1 MVGRS
6 AMRRSLVTVRSAV
19 GSAAIAALLA
29 MSLLP
34 AGFVA
39 AASPLSIT
47 NVDSPDPIQTGSQLT
62 YTIVITN
69 TGGAKVNNVVLTDQ
83 YNGLVGFG
91 NPPLLDA
98 VSSRG
103 SCTQNNTQVTCSAGT
118 IEGGGTWTVTIRGV
132 VSAPGGT
139 TINNN
144 ATVTGTKSAQ
154 TFTNSASATTLVT
167 GTLPGGEAPD
177 LTIAKNGP
185 LSAAAGGPLTYTL
198 TVNNVG
204 TATATG
210 VKVTDTLPSGF
221 AIGTPSATSLFDCQV
236 AGQTVACTG
245 GQVNAGASATIT
257 IDGTVAAS
265 GTLTNTAVVDPDD
278 TIDEG
283 ALGDSQDFA
292 ERNNTSNTVT
302 TEVSPTPPPA
312 AGPVAIT
319 KQRLDAAGG
328 AAIPGGQAVPGQ
340 LLYYRLTATNGTLGR
355 ADYVTITDTTQGLQ
369 AASLA
374 VLSARSSGG
383 TTPACTVSAPIV
395 TCTMTRLPVNGTM
408 VVEISGMVVAT
419 AGSTIINN
427 GTVTANIKNQG
438 YSATDQVQ
446 TTIKPGRDLTI
457 TKADTPDPVCASS
470 FPGGGLC
477 QGGLRYDFVVGNS
490 GILPAT
496 DVVVRDQLPP
506 GTTFDAS
513 TSSPFCAAASG
524 VVTCTLATVPAE
536 GSTAFHITLVAPP
549 TTGSITNTVNVDP
562 ANAIFESDE
571 SNNLAT
577 QRTTVA
583 TGIDLVV
590 TKVDETLDV
599 GDVAPNFNTVDSL
612 PGYDPIATSGT
623 QTYTIT
629 VDNLGPQDA
638 ADMRVRDTL
647 PAGTTFLSASA
658 DNDFACV
665 HNGAATG
672 GVVECTGGDI
682 RGTNWESY
690 DPDGPAVPNGPDSA
704 TITITAFARPTVGTM
719 TNEVRVDPLAEIA
732 EIDEQNNIATQATAV
747 TNGDDTIGAFNELRV
762 TKAQSDPAAN
772 EVTTSGVVTYLITAI
787 NDGTD
792 PAVNVVVRDL
802 LPAGFTYIEA
812 ADTAP
817 GPNAFFCSGGPG
829 NTVEC
834 AGATLA
840 GNGSPGDSRVIR
852 LRAFATSTPGVYTN
866 QAIVDPG
873 NLIPEG
879 NETNNATSTTTT
891 VKVGTPANY
900 IDLRT
905 TKTGPADV
913 TPGSLI
919 TWTVTAINDG
929 TNPAFGVVVR
939 DSLPS
944 GTTFVSATDDLGGAG
959 AFTCGE
965 AGGVVAC
972 TGGTLDGSL
981 DLVPGVGTQ
990 RTLTIKANAPLANT
1004 TVQNQVVVDPS
1015 NAIPEGDETNNSATF
1030 TTTVLSKVNLTIEK
1044 TGPQSASQNSTETYT
1059 IKVTNKGADPA
1070 FDVEIVD
1077 PLPIGLIPLLAY
1089 ASAPNQ
1095 TDFACQILENPI
1107 NVVRCTGTLDGTSDQ
1122 LSTFTNEVTINI
1134 SVFITAQSGTLD
1146 NEACVDPDNTI
1157 VETEDNLDNCSTA
1170 STAIGKPDL
1179 SINKSADTASATPG
1193 QNVIYTLNVSN
1204 VGDGPTTSAVTI
1216 SDPLAAGLTVVS
1228 ASATNGFTCSQAAP
1242 ISCTNGAAADNHPTG
1257 LITSVTITAT
1267 VTATTG
1273 PITNTA
1279 SVSQDAQEPAGALGN
1294 NSDNAIINIGG
1305 TGKDLVVVTYDD
1317 QPDPVPQGDSVT
1329 FTAAVTNAGSENATG
1344 VKITDV
1350 FSSLTGLNLVSATA
1364 SQGFS
1369 CALDSGTRTVTCNG
1383 NLDAGATTI
1392 VSIVFQT
1399 DSTAPASVTSTLTVD
1414 PNDTILETNEANN
1427 EAGQVTTISN
1437 AICSTCIDLKMGP
1450 MVETPDPV
1458 LVNGNLVYT
1467 ITVGNVGD
1475 QTTDTTANPDV
1486 LLYFDLTG
1494 SAEFSLV
1501 SRTATNGF
1509 TCSSDLSNATTLL
1522 SSCEGELGPGEGTIV
1537 TITVKPTTAGSISAT
1552 AFADPTVPNYTG
1564 PGTIA
1569 EFNESNNGPAT
1580 ATTTVNNP

>member
-39 AASPLSIT
+39 AASPLAIT

-62 YTIVITN
+62 YTIVVTN

-103 SCTQNNTQVTCSAGT
+103 TCTQNNTQVTCTAGT
-118 IEGGGTWTVTIRGV
+118 IEGGGSWTITIRGV

-167 GTLPGGEAPD
+167 GTQPGGQAPD

-204 TATATG
+204 TATATA
-210 VKVTDTLPSGF
+210 VKVTDTLPTDFTFSQ
-221 AIGTPSATSLFDCQV
+221 ADIGATSLFQCAKD
-236 AGQTVACTG
+236 GQTVTCTG

-257 IDGTVAAS
+257 IPGTVGAE

-283 ALGDSQDFA
+283 VLGDTQDFA

-302 TEVSPTPPPA
+302 TQVSPTPPPT
-312 AGPVAIT
+312 AGPISIT
-319 KQRLDAAGG
+319 KERLEAAGG
-328 AAIPGGQAVPGQ
+328 AAIPGGQAVPGES
-340 LLYYRLTATNGTLGR
+340 LFYRLTVTNGALGR
-355 ADYVTITDTTQGLQ
+355 ADYVTLTDTTQGLQ
-369 AASLA
+369 AASLS
-374 VLSARSSGG
+374 VLSATSSGG

-395 TCTMTRLPVNGTM
+395 TCTMSRLPANGTLT
-408 VVEISGMVVAT
+408 VEIRGMVVAT

-427 GTVTANIKNQG
+427 ATATANIKNKG

-446 TTIKPGRDLTI
+446 TTIKPGFDLTI

-477 QGGLRYDFVVGNS
+477 QGGLRYDFVVSNS
-490 GILPAT
+490 GILDAV
-496 DVVVRDQLPP
+496 DVVVQDTLPP
-506 GTTFDAS
+506 STTFDA
-513 TSSPFCAAASG
+513 TASSPFCSVTGG
-524 VVTCTLATVPAE
+524 VVTCTLASVPAE
-536 GSTAFHITLVAPP
+536 DSTAFHITLVAPP
-549 TTGSITNTVNVDP
+549 TTGSITNTVRVDP
-562 ANAIFESDE
+562 GNAIFESDE
-571 SNNLAT
+571 TNNIAT
-577 QRTTVA
+577 QATTVA
-583 TGIDLVV
+583 TGIDL
-590 TKVDETLDV
+590 TIAKVDETNDP
-599 GDVAPNFNTVDSL
+599 GDVAPNFNLVDSL
-612 PGYDPIATSGT
+612 PGFDPIATSGT

-638 ADMRVRDTL
+638 TDIRVRDTL
-647 PAGTTFLSASA
+647 PSGTIFLAASA

-690 DPDGPAVPNGPDSA
+690 DPDGPAGPNGPDSA
-704 TITITAFARPTVGTM
+704 TIIVTAFARPTVGSM
-719 TNEVRVDPLAEIA
+719 SNEVRVDPLGEIA
-732 EIDEQNNIATQATAV
+732 EIDEQNNIATQATTV
-747 TNGDDTIGAFNELRV
+747 TNGDDTIGAYNELRV
-762 TKAQSDPAAN
+762 TKQQVAPAAN
-772 EVTTSGVVTYLITAI
+772 EVTTSGVVTYRITVH
-787 NDGTD
+787 NDGSD

-812 ADTAP
+812 ADTAQVST
-817 GPNAFFCSGGPG
+817 AFFCSGGPG

-834 AGATLA
+834 AGATLP
-840 GNGSPGDSRVIR
+840 GNGSRVIE
-852 LRAFATSTPGVYTN
+852 LRAFASSTPGVYTN

-879 NETNNATSTTTT
+879 NETNNASSATTT
-891 VKVGTPANY
+891 VKVGTPTDY
-900 IDLRT
+900 IDLRVE
-905 TKTGPADV
+905 KTGPAGA
-913 TPGSLI
+913 TPGSTISWTI
-919 TWTVTAINDG
+919 TVVNDG
-929 TNPAFGVVVR
+929 TNPAFNVVVR
-939 DSLPS
+939 DNLPA
-944 GTTFVSATDDLGGAG
+944 GTSFVSAADDLGGAG

-965 AGGVVAC
+965 AGGVIAC

-981 DLVPGVGTQ
+981 DLIAGAGTQ
-990 RTLTIKANAPLANT
+990 RTLTFKATAPLANT

-1015 NAIPEGDETNNSATF
+1015 NAIPEGDETNNSATS

-1059 IKVTNKGADPA
+1059 IKVTNEGADPA

-1077 PLPIGLIPLLAY
+1077 PLPVGLIPLLAY

-1095 TDFACQILENPI
+1095 TDFACQVLENPI
-1107 NVVRCTGTLDGTSDQ
+1107 NVVRCTGTLDGTGDQ

-1228 ASATNGFTCSQAAP
+1228 ASATNGFTCSQTAP

-1329 FTAAVTNAGSENATG
+1329 FTAAVTNAGSENASA

-1399 DSTAPASVTSTLTVD
+1399 DSTAPASVTSTLAVD
-1414 PNDTILETNEANN
+1414 PDDTILETNEANN
-1427 EAGQVTTISN
+1427 DAGQVTTISN
-1437 AICSTCIDLKMGP
+1437 AICSTCIDLKMGA
-1450 MVETPDPV
+1450 MIETPDPV

-1475 QTTDTTANPDV
+1475 QTTDTTANPDT
-1486 LLYFDLTG
+1486 LIFFDLTG
-1494 SAEFSLV
+1494 SAEFSWI
-1501 SRTATNGF
+1501 STTATNGF
-1509 TCSSDLSNATTLL
+1509 VCQVASTTATTRLTD
-1522 SSCEGELGPGEGTIV
+1522 CVGELGPGEGTII

-1552 AFADPTVPNYTG
+1552 AFADPTAPNYTG
-1564 PGTIA
+1564 PGTIP